1 MQAQHT
7 AAAKAALKAA
17 MAMAEEAQTAAKE
30 AESVASAKQYNAAHL
45 SSKNITGARLGC
57 VSNQYRQLSIVDF
70 DWGWFVRSKVSNKS
84 IDFV

>member
-45 SSKNITGARLGC
+45 SSKNVYGDGHVFITFD
-57 VSNQYRQLSIVDF
+57 DF
-70 DWGWFVRSKVSNKS
+70 NFSAKS
-84 IDFV
+84 LD